1 MRSQA
6 EMNSVMA
13 SMEKIRSEF
22 VSESVLEAE
31 RQVYET
37 ERVKLIKEKEYL
49 DETVRNLQ
57 NQLYTKEQDNLSK
70 AAGKKDQHREELS
83 VQA

>member
-1 MRSQA
+1 
-6 EMNSVMA
+6 MA

-37 ERVKLIKEKEYL
+37 ERLKLIKEKEYL
-49 DETVRNLQ
+49 DDKIRNLQ
-57 NQLYTKEQDNLSK
+57 SQLNTTEQSNESKVANRREKYKE
-70 AAGKKDQHREELS
+70 
-83 VQA
+83 

>member
-1 MRSQA
+1 
-6 EMNSVMA
+6 MNSVMA

-37 ERVKLIKEKEYL
+37 ERLKLIKEKEYL

-57 NQLYTKEQDNLSK
+57 NQLYTKEQEN
-70 AAGKKDQHREELS
+70 
-83 VQA
+83 